1 MIKTLRITSLLAVI
15 LAGVILFFPAFIG
28 LRTKSDAEQVL
39 SLPSVVEQFEK
50 SRGETEKERSRR
62 DSVSPL
68 VKQAE
73 AFALYLNPPI
83 RQAPP
88 GDSSA
93 RPAVAPRPQAVSPK
107 FTLVGTSF
115 NPSTPELS
123 LAFIDEPGR
132 GLRWVRQSSQIG
144 YLVIEQI
151 KDGSVVIKDDTGSYE
166 LAVER
171 GFAGM
176 SLIEDQQTE
185 PFSEPPSGPPPVFD
199 ALRGPRTVP
208 TGAVAGR
215 PVPGLPGRHE
225 AAVGSP
231 PPEPQLN
238 DEEQRSLSELVE
250 KLRELRN
257 GTRSEKTGQPSS
269 PEDHNA
275 LMEKLISDFRASRI
289 SSEEADTLSNLG
301 EQLRTVEQDMNK
313 PRTLP
318 RRPGSIVRPS
328 RRPGQ

>member
-39 SLPSVVEQFEK
+39 SLPSVVEQFKK

-73 AFALYLNPPI
+73 AFALYLDPPV

-88 GDSSA
+88 GDLSA

-176 SLIEDQQTE
+176 SLIEGQQTE
-185 PFSEPPSGPPPVFD
+185 PLGGPPPAFD
-199 ALRGPRTVP
+199 ALREPRPVP

-215 PVPGLPGRHE
+215 PVPGSLGTHE
-225 AAVGSP
+225 PAAGSP
-231 PPEPQLN
+231 PPEAQLN

-275 LMEKLISDFRASRI
+275 LMEKLISDFRASRV

-301 EQLRTVEQDMNK
+301 EQLRTVEQDMNR